1 MDANAAG
8 KAEAPFEPGSM
19 SSSEEGGREGLV
31 LTRAER

>member
-19 SSSEEGGREGLV
+19 SSSEGGREGLV